1 MPYLKTIVL
10 LFVVLATSTGL
21 AHSLTVSPDGASSP
35 LAGITAFQPARPP
48 KNLPRRSAGRTWRR
62 QPSCGRMIDP
72 SRARRG
78 TIVATKFGNMRM
90 PADEPGVDAAIP
102 TGAAQGTRCP
112 AAQTAAV

>member
-1 MPYLKTIVL
+1 
-10 LFVVLATSTGL
+10 
-21 AHSLTVSPDGASSP
+21 
-35 LAGITAFQPARPP
+35 
-48 KNLPRRSAGRTWRR
+48 
-62 QPSCGRMIDP
+62 MIDP

-112 AAQTAAV
+112 AAQTAAVKVYR